1 MTGPDRTAARG
12 LSPVTDDAG
21 PVWPGHHGPMTAR
34 PHRPA
39 MVRYEFLLEGRL
51 SETVLATFPELT
63 ARPGPTGGTV
73 LFGPIEGTAH
83 LSTLLDRF
91 QTLGLSV
98 VEMRRLPD

>member
-1 MTGPDRTAARG
+1 
-12 LSPVTDDAG
+12 
-21 PVWPGHHGPMTAR
+21 
-34 PHRPA
+34 

-51 SETVLATFPELT
+51 SETVLAVFPELA

-83 LSTLLDRF
+83 LSALLDRF
-91 QTLGLSV
+91 QTLGLTV